1 MGRDTQD
8 EKGKIKTDRISDST
22 IRRLSI
28 YYRTLNRLEKQKAK
42 RTTSMELAEIEGI
55 SPVMVRKDLSFFGT
69 FGCRGVGYDIH
80 SLKTKLA
87 QILGLSRE
95 WGLVII
101 GGGQFWNV
109 LINSQ
114 ILKENNLV
122 IKKVFEK
129 EPDLVK
135 NRENPVTVYPIDQL
149 EKQIDPEED
158 HIAIIALPPPEVQA
172 IIDRLGKIGMKAV
185 LYMASRSV
193 KAPNNMVVMNQDISI
208 KLGMMTYKVLEK
220 AGHSNSRSP
229 SA

>member
-1 MGRDTQD
+1 MEVNNHE
-8 EKGKIKTDRISDST
+8 EKGKLKADKISEST

-28 YYRTLNRLEKQKAK
+28 YHRTLNRLEKQDVK
-42 RTTSMELAEIEGI
+42 RTTSMELADIEGI

-69 FGCRGVGYDIH
+69 FGCRGVGYDVH
-80 SLKTKLA
+80 SLKSELA
-87 QILGLSRE
+87 NILGLSRK

-101 GGGQFWNV
+101 GGGQFRNV

-135 NRENPVTVYPIDQL
+135 NSEDPVAVYPIDEL
-149 EKQIDPEED
+149 EKKIDPKED
-158 HIAIIALPPPEVQA
+158 HIAIIALPPPEVQS

-193 KAPNNMVVMNQDISI
+193 KAPDNMVVMNQDISI

-220 AGHSNSRSP
+220 AG
-229 SA
+229 

>member
-1 MGRDTQD
+1 MSGNNLD
-8 EKGKIKTDRISDST
+8 EKGKIKSERISDST

-28 YYRTLNRLEKQKAK
+28 YYRTLNRMEKQDIK

-69 FGCRGVGYDIH
+69 FGCRGVGYDVQ
-80 SLKTKLA
+80 SLKTELA
-87 QILGLSRE
+87 NILGLSRG

-101 GGGQFWNV
+101 GGGRFRNV

-122 IKKVFEK
+122 IKKVFETD
-129 EPDLVK
+129 PDLVK
-135 NRENPVTVYPIDQL
+135 DSDEQVKVFSIDQL
-149 EKQIDPEED
+149 EDQINPEED

-172 IIDRLGKIGMKAV
+172 VIDRLGKIGMKAV

-193 KAPNNMVVMNQDISI
+193 KAPDNMVVMNQDISI

-220 AGHSNSRSP
+220 TG
-229 SA
+229 

>member
-1 MGRDTQD
+1 MNGNNHE
-8 EKGKIKTDRISDST
+8 EKGKLKTEKISDST

-28 YYRTLNRLEKQKAK
+28 YYRTLNRMEKQDIK
-42 RTTSMELAEIEGI
+42 RTTSMELADIEGI

-69 FGCRGVGYDIH
+69 FGCRGVGYDVK
-80 SLKTKLA
+80 SLKTELA
-87 QILGLSRE
+87 NILGLSRG

-101 GGGQFWNV
+101 GGGRFRNV

-122 IKKVFEK
+122 IKKVFETDL
-129 EPDLVK
+129 DLVK
-135 NRENPVTVYPIDQL
+135 NSDDQVKVFPMDQL
-149 EKQIDPEED
+149 ESQINLEED

-172 IIDRLGKIGMKAV
+172 VIDRLGKIGLKAV

-193 KAPNNMVVMNQDISI
+193 KAPDNMVVMNQDISI

-220 AGHSNSRSP
+220 AG
-229 SA
+229 

>member
-1 MGRDTQD
+1 MSGNNLD
-8 EKGKIKTDRISDST
+8 EKGKIKTERISDST

-28 YYRTLNRLEKQKAK
+28 YYRTLNRMEKQDIK

-69 FGCRGVGYDIH
+69 FGCRGVGYDVQ
-80 SLKTKLA
+80 SLKTELA
-87 QILGLSRE
+87 HILGLSRG

-101 GGGQFWNV
+101 GGGRFRNV

-122 IKKVFEK
+122 IKKVFETD
-129 EPDLVK
+129 PDLVK
-135 NRENPVTVYPIDQL
+135 DSDEQVKVFSIDQL
-149 EKQIDPEED
+149 ETQINPEED

-172 IIDRLGKIGMKAV
+172 VIDRLGKIGMKAV

-193 KAPNNMVVMNQDISI
+193 KAPDNMVVMNQDISI

-220 AGHSNSRSP
+220 TG
-229 SA
+229 

>member
-1 MGRDTQD
+1 MNGSNHD
-8 EKGKIKTDRISDST
+8 EKGKLKAEKISDST

-28 YYRTLNRLEKQKAK
+28 YYRTLNRMEKQDIK

-69 FGCRGVGYDIH
+69 FGCRGVGYDVH
-80 SLKTKLA
+80 SLKTELA
-87 QILGLSRE
+87 KILGFSRG

-101 GGGQFWNV
+101 GGGRFRNV

-122 IKKVFEK
+122 IKKVFEND
-129 EPDLVK
+129 PDLVQNNDDSVK
-135 NRENPVTVYPIDQL
+135 VYPMDQL
-149 EKQIDPEED
+149 ENQINPEED

-172 IIDRLGKIGMKAV
+172 VIDRLGKIGIKAV

-193 KAPNNMVVMNQDISI
+193 KAPDNMVVMNQDISI
-208 KLGMMTYKVLEK
+208 NLGMMTYKVLEK
-220 AGHSNSRSP
+220 TG
-229 SA
+229 

>member
-1 MGRDTQD
+1 MNSFQFE
-8 EKGKIKTDRISDST
+8 EKGKSKTEKISEST

-28 YYRTLNRLEKQKAK
+28 YYRTLNRMEKQEVK
-42 RTTSMELAEIEGI
+42 RTTSMELADIEGI

-69 FGCRGVGYDIH
+69 FGHRGVGYDVQT
-80 SLKTKLA
+80 LKSQLA
-87 QILGLSRE
+87 NILGLNRR

-122 IKKVFEK
+122 IKKVFEND
-129 EPDLVK
+129 PNLVK
-135 NRENPVTVYPIDQL
+135 IHDNSIGLYPINEL
-149 EKQIDPEED
+149 EKQIDPQED
-158 HIAIIALPPPEVQA
+158 HIAIIALPPPEVQS

-220 AGHSNSRSP
+220 AG
-229 SA
+229 

>member
-1 MGRDTQD
+1 MNGSNHD
-8 EKGKIKTDRISDST
+8 EKGKLKAEKISDST

-28 YYRTLNRLEKQKAK
+28 YYRTLNRMEKQDIK

-69 FGCRGVGYDIH
+69 FGCRGVGYDVH
-80 SLKTKLA
+80 SLKTELA
-87 QILGLSRE
+87 KILGFSRG

-101 GGGQFWNV
+101 GGGRFRNV

-122 IKKVFEK
+122 INKVFEND
-129 EPDLVK
+129 PDLLQNSDDPVK
-135 NRENPVTVYPIDQL
+135 VYSMDQL
-149 EKQIDPEED
+149 ETQINPEED

-172 IIDRLGKIGMKAV
+172 IIDRLGKIGIKAV

-193 KAPNNMVVMNQDISI
+193 KAPDNMVVMNQDISI
-208 KLGMMTYKVLEK
+208 NLGMMTYKVLEK
-220 AGHSNSRSP
+220 TG
-229 SA
+229 

>member
-1 MGRDTQD
+1 MNGNNQI
-8 EKGKIKTDRISDST
+8 EKGKLKTEKISDST

-28 YYRTLNRLEKQKAK
+28 YYRTLNRMEKQDIK

-69 FGCRGVGYDIH
+69 FGCRGVGYEVQ
-80 SLKTKLA
+80 SLKTELA
-87 QILGLSRE
+87 NILGLSRG

-101 GGGQFWNV
+101 GGGRFRDV

-122 IKKVFEK
+122 IKKVFETD
-129 EPDLVK
+129 PDLVK
-135 NRENPVTVYPIDQL
+135 NSDDQVKVYSIDQL
-149 EKQIDPEED
+149 EDQINLEED

-172 IIDRLGKIGMKAV
+172 VIDRLGKIGMKAV

-193 KAPNNMVVMNQDISI
+193 KAPDNMVVMNQDISI
-208 KLGMMTYKVLEK
+208 KLGMMTYKVMEK
-220 AGHSNSRSP
+220 NG
-229 SA
+229 

>member
-1 MGRDTQD
+1 MEVNNPE
-8 EKGKIKTDRISDST
+8 EKVKFKSDKISEST

-28 YYRTLNRLEKQKAK
+28 YHRTLNRLEKQDIK
-42 RTTSMELAEIEGI
+42 RTTSMELADIEGI
-55 SPVMVRKDLSFFGT
+55 SPVMVRKDFSFFGT
-69 FGCRGVGYDIH
+69 FGCRGVGYDVQ
-80 SLKTKLA
+80 SLKSELA
-87 QILGLSRE
+87 NILGLSRK

-101 GGGQFWNV
+101 GGGQFRDV

-122 IKKVFEK
+122 INKVFEK

-135 NRENPVTVYPIDQL
+135 NSEDPVVVYPIDEL
-149 EKQIDPEED
+149 EKKIDPEED

-193 KAPNNMVVMNQDISI
+193 KAPDNMVVMNQDISI

-220 AGHSNSRSP
+220 AG
-229 SA
+229 

>member
-1 MGRDTQD
+1 MEVNNLA
-8 EKGKIKTDRISDST
+8 EKGKLRTDKISDST

-28 YYRTLNRLEKQKAK
+28 YYRTLNRMEKQNVK
-42 RTTSMELAEIEGI
+42 RTTSMELADIEGI

-69 FGCRGVGYDIH
+69 FGCRGVGYEVQ
-80 SLKTKLA
+80 SLKAELA
-87 QILGLSRE
+87 NILGLSRK

-101 GGGQFWNV
+101 GGGRFRNV

-114 ILKENNLV
+114 MLKENNLV

-129 EPDLVK
+129 DPDLVK
-135 NRENPVTVYPIDQL
+135 DSDDPIMIYPIEEL
-149 EKQIDPEED
+149 ENHIDPEED

-172 IIDRLGKIGMKAV
+172 VIDRLGKIGMKAV

-193 KAPNNMVVMNQDISI
+193 KAPDNMVVMNNDISI

-220 AGHSNSRSP
+220 TG
-229 SA
+229 

>member
-1 MGRDTQD
+1 MEVNNQI
-8 EKGKIKTDRISDST
+8 EKGRQKIDKISDST

-28 YYRTLNRLEKQKAK
+28 YYRTLNRMEKQDVK
-42 RTTSMELAEIEGI
+42 RTTSMELADIEGI

-69 FGCRGVGYDIH
+69 FGCRGVGYEVQ
-80 SLKTKLA
+80 SLKKELA
-87 QILGLSRE
+87 NILGLSRK

-109 LINSQ
+109 LINSR

-129 EPDLVK
+129 DPDLVK
-135 NRENPVTVYPIDQL
+135 DSDDPVQVYPIDQL
-149 EKQIDPEED
+149 EKYIDPEED

-172 IIDRLGKIGMKAV
+172 VIDRLGKIGMKAV

-193 KAPNNMVVMNQDISI
+193 KAPDNMVVMNQDISI

-220 AGHSNSRSP
+220 TG
-229 SA
+229 